1 MSGVAQGWLF
11 ASSQE
16 VDPKDAMVVNK
27 DCPGQDDWN
36 NDQSKAKAN
45 CTGLMRREK
54 GIASNARVIVNR
66 GECAAYNR
74 EIPS

>member
-1 MSGVAQGWLF
+1 MSGVARGWRF

-16 VDPKDAMVVNK
+16 VDPIDAMVVNK
-27 DCPGQDDWN
+27 DCPGQDEWN
-36 NDQSKAKAN
+36 NDRSNAKAN

-54 GIASNARVIVNR
+54 GIASNAMVILNR
-66 GECAAYNR
+66 EECAAYNR